1 MEPLFQVL
9 RERGPE
15 MTGKM
20 KAASFVARHPH
31 LIASAL
37 GAGLAAGLAL
47 STPKPK
53 RKKSLIN
60 VAYNGAL
67 VAGGASLA
75 GEALRKSA
83 SAQDYVNMAV
93 NFAKGQAQQHKAEL
107 IGAAIGAGVAAAT
120 GVISGRR
127 FGGKPSFMERRSKEM
142 KADLA
147 ADAARMR
154 VLGKKPGFS
163 HKLKSVYTKS
173 YSGLSKAVAE
183 HPNAGAALYGI
194 TGATLGAGIGPEV
207 AGLLHKWRTA

>member
-1 MEPLFQVL
+1 MESLFQVL

-20 KAASFVARHPH
+20 KVANFVSRHPH

-47 STPKPK
+47 NETRPK
-53 RKKSLIN
+53 RKRSLVN
-60 VAYNGAL
+60 VAYKGAI

-83 SAQDYVNMAV
+83 SAQEYVNAALSL
-93 NFAKGQAQQHKAEL
+93 AKGKAQQHKAEL

-120 GVISGRR
+120 GVIAGRR
-127 FGGKPSFMERRSKEM
+127 FGGKPSYMERQSERM
-142 KADLA
+142 KADLV
-147 ADAARMR
+147 ADEARMQA
-154 VLGKKPGFS
+154 LGQKPGFP
-163 HKLKSVYTKS
+163 HKLKGVYTKS
-173 YSGLSKAVAE
+173 YEGLSKAVAE
-183 HPNAGAALYGI
+183 HPNAGSALYGI